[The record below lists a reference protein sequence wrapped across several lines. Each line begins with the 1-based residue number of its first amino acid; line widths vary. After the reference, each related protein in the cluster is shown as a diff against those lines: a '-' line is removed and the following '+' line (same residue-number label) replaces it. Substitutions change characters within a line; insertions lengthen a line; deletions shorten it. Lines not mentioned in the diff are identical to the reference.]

1 MSEAVSPACP
11 SCGSQ
16 DLYVS
21 LHPINAGGGYA
32 PDLLPGLHSWFKSGK
47 MRAVLCAGCG
57 LYRQFA
63 DANAC
68 ERVRSSIKWQKL

>member
-1 MSEAVSPACP
+1 MSDAVSSACP
-11 SCGSQ
+11 NCGGQ

-47 MRAVLCAGCG
+47 MRALLCAGCG
-57 LYRQFA
+57 YYRQFA
-63 DANAC
+63 DADAC
-68 ERVRSSIKWQKL
+68 ARLSNSAKWRKL